1 LPLAT
6 IYLIAAFGSVA
17 GGWIS
22 SSLIDRGTTVNVS
35 RKVAMLVCAL
45 CVPPIVFTT
54 RVEGLWTAVLIIG
67 VAAAAHQG
75 FSANLFTLSSDM
87 FPSRAVASIVG
98 IGGMA
103 GAIGGMLIANLVG
116 HLLEW
121 TGSYIVPFFIAG
133 SVYLLAL
140 GFVHLLAPKLEP
152 ASISESM

>member
-1 LPLAT
+1 
-6 IYLIAAFGSVA
+6 
-17 GGWIS
+17 
-22 SSLIDRGTTVNVS
+22 LIDRGSTINVS
-35 RKVAMLVCAL
+35 RKIAMLVCAVS
-45 CVPPIVFTT
+45 VPPIVFAT
-54 RVEGLWTAVLIIG
+54 RVEGLWSAVFIIG
-67 VAAAAHQG
+67 LAAAAHQG

-87 FPSRAVASIVG
+87 FPSRAVASVVG

-121 TGSYIVPFFIAG
+121 TGSYMVPFFIAG

-152 ASISESM
+152 ASISEAM